1 MKKALN
7 AIRIGAKLAVGITA
21 GYFVLK
27 ATDKKADE
35 LVEDGGI
42 VNAAVICVGRSA
54 LAAVTGT
61 VVYHL
66 YLG

>member
-7 AIRIGAKLAVGITA
+7 AIRIGAKLAAGITA

-42 VNAAVICVGRSA
+42 VNAFVVGAGQAAISLATVALVYYVI
-54 LAAVTGT
+54 
-61 VVYHL
+61 
-66 YLG
+66 

>member
-7 AIRIGAKLAVGITA
+7 AIIIGYKLLAGVSV

-42 VNAAVICVGRSA
+42 VNAAAVGLGQGA
-54 LAAVTGT
+54 LAAAAAT
-61 VVYHL
+61 VVYSVL
-66 YLG
+66 

>member
-7 AIRIGAKLAVGITA
+7 AIRIGYKLLVGVSV

-35 LVEDGGI
+35 LVEEGGMI
-42 VNAAVICVGRSA
+42 NAAAVGLGQSA
-54 LAAVTGT
+54 LAAVAGT
-61 VVYHL
+61 VAYSVI
-66 YLG
+66 

>member
-7 AIRIGAKLAVGITA
+7 AIRIGAKLAAGITA

-42 VNAAVICVGRSA
+42 VNAAVISAGRSA
-54 LAAVTGT
+54 LAAVTCT

-66 YLG
+66 CL

>member
-7 AIRIGAKLAVGITA
+7 AIRIGAKLAAGITA

-42 VNAAVICVGRSA
+42 VNAAVIGAGRGA
-54 LAAVTGT
+54 LAAATGT